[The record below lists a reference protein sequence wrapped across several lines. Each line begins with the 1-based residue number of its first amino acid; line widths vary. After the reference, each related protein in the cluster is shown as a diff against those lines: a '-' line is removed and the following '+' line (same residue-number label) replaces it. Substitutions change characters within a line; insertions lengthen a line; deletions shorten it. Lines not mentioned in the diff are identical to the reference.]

1 MGVVSEG
8 LMRTICRAVLALG
21 GTVLPGLAAA
31 QPAPFMGQHNAFGVP
46 DAPQQGAPQQGN
58 PAPSGFLTQPFYP
71 PAYNPQPPPFEPA
84 PPQYGQAPQQAP
96 PQQAPPLSIQQYL
109 AGLWH
114 GTTNDASG
122 SWDIYATFQPNGTFV
137 QQQSQQQ
144 PQGVFR
150 LALMG
155 RYDAQVGPDGGVL
168 TLYPQAWD
176 PRQICQ
182 GPGNCHPVNLPP
194 SIAVRF
200 RPMSRD
206 MLQTTDGAFQRIGPA
221 Q

>member
-1 MGVVSEG
+1 MSVVRDRMVG
-8 LMRTICRAVLALG
+8 TICRAVLGWA
-21 GTVLPGLAAA
+21 VLPGLAAA
-31 QPAPFMGQHNAFGVP
+31 QPAPAMAQHNAFGVP
-46 DAPQQGAPQQGN
+46 DVPQQGAPQQEN
-58 PAPSGFLTQPFYP
+58 PAPSEFLTQPSYP
-71 PAYNPQPPPFEPA
+71 PAYNPPSYSPQPPPFQPA
-84 PPQYGQAPQQAP
+84 PPQYGQAPQQGA
-96 PQQAPPLSIQQYL
+96 PLSIQQYL

-114 GTTNDASG
+114 GMTNDGSG
-122 SWDIYATFQPNGTFV
+122 QSDIYATFQADGTFV

-168 TLYPQAWD
+168 TLHPQAWD

-182 GPGNCHPVNLPP
+182 GPGNCRPVNLPP